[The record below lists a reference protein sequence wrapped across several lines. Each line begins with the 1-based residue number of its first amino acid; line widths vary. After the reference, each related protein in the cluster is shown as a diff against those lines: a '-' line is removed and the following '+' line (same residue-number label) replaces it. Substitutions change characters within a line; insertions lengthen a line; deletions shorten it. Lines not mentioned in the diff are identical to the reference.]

1 MTPPRFIVSRR
12 RFMARL
18 APAAALAALSVAP
31 TGCMP
36 PPAGPPPW
44 WAPFVTVDPALTRRG
59 LRELDFTLSRNAGG
73 FARLSGS
80 FVNRSG
86 GRLSAAWRVL
96 WLDGAGQPVDSIGAG
111 WRVVHALPGASG
123 FLAATAPRDDIDDFR
138 VEMIP
143 AERLSAGAARR
154 GHAG

>member
-1 MTPPRFIVSRR
+1 MTPTRFTVSRR
-12 RFMARL
+12 RFVAHL
-18 APAAALAALSVAP
+18 APAAALSALA
-31 TGCMP
+31 GCMP
-36 PPAGPPPW
+36 PPPRPPAW

-86 GRLSAAWRVL
+86 RRLSAAWRVL

-143 AERLSAGAARR
+143 AGRLGAGAAKP
-154 GHAG
+154 GHTG